1 MMMMMMMM
9 MKRQRE
15 GERERTPSIEPRQ
28 SRQSHV
34 PDSRPPYDGSQGSIH
49 PASQRKAFP
58 LWGTSRQLDR
68 HTHTCTHTHT
78 TAGRRVG
85 KHPRAETTRPWEIAR
100 PGRLRRD
107 RQMCDGT
114 VGCAA

>member
-1 MMMMMMMM
+1 MMM
-9 MKRQRE
+9 MKR
-15 GERERTPSIEPRQ
+15 ERERKPSIEPRQ

-34 PDSRPPYDGSQGSIH
+34 PDSRPPDDGSQGSIH
-49 PASQRKAFP
+49 PASQGKAFP
-58 LWGTSRQLDR
+58 LWGTSRQSDR
-68 HTHTCTHTHT
+68 HTHTHTHTHT

-114 VGCAA
+114 GRCAA